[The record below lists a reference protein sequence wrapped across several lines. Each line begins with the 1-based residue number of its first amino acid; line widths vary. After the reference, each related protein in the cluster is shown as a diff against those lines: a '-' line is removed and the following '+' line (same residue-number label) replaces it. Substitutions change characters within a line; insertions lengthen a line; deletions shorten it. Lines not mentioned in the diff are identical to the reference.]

1 MAADPANQT
10 LDDAATTADKDVT
23 TEKTAAAAAEADVGG
38 LDDDLEEAKITLISG
53 GDKQEKFEITET
65 QAKLAQLIQT
75 MITGDKTAKEFPC
88 PQVPANV
95 LKDIIKYLQHH
106 NGKKPEEIPCPV
118 RSVNMA
124 QIVNDPWDAE
134 YIDGFEKKEIFEII
148 LAANYLDIHPLLHLG
163 CAKIATLIKQLD
175 QKEINKIIEEEE
187 KYRREN
193 AQKEQAAAKDDN
205 ATR

>member
-1 MAADPANQT
+1 MAQAGLEDA
-10 LDDAATTADKDVT
+10 AATTTA
-23 TEKTAAAAAEADVGG
+23 TAATDNNEEAGG
-38 LDDDLEEAKITLISG
+38 LDDDLSEAKITLISG
-53 GDKQEKFEITET
+53 GDKPVKFDVTLT

-88 PQVPANV
+88 PQVPAHTLEQIV
-95 LKDIIKYLQHH
+95 KYLEHH
-106 NGKKPEEIPCPV
+106 NGVKPEEIPCPV

-134 YIDGFEKKEIFEII
+134 YIDAFEKKQIFEII

-193 AQKEQAAAKDDN
+193 AQKDAGAKDDN
-205 ATR
+205 ADSQQDSKQDA